1 MERRKFLEL
10 SAKGVIAAGAA
21 PLLWGTNRSWAGAND
36 RVNVAVVGIRGQG
49 QDHIRSYQRLKY
61 VKVAALCDVDENLY
75 EARVK
80 KYFTD
85 KGLPRPKLYHD
96 IRKLL
101 EDKDIDAISVVT
113 PNHWHTL
120 AAIWGMQA
128 GKHVSVEKPC
138 CHNFF
143 EGQKLVEAAA
153 KYKLICQDGA
163 EQRSNPCAQ
172 SVNKF
177 LRSGGL
183 GEVYMA
189 KGLCYKWRDTIG
201 HTPDSPVPKGVHYD
215 LWLGPAPKRP
225 FSKNR
230 FHYNWH
236 WNWDY
241 GNGDMGNQGVHEMDM
256 ARMGLGVTLPTRV
269 TAMGGHMMFTDDQ
282 NTPNLLMALFEF
294 PNAQGGGDKKKIL
307 QFEVRHWCTNREG
320 RMWLKPAKDQ
330 PGGYM
335 MSASNTIG
343 NLYYGSKGFIL
354 KTVNE
359 WQAYMGKKQELGAK
373 GGGTGNHYQNFIDA
387 IRAKNPKLLTSPI
400 QEGFYSCALV
410 HLANISYRLG
420 RSLNFDPGAQKFIHD
435 DEANGMLTR
444 EYRKPFVVPDRV

>member
-21 PLLWGTNRSWAGAND
+21 PLLWGTNQSWAGAND
-36 RVNVAVVGIRGQG
+36 RVNVAVVGIRGMG
-49 QDHIRSYQRLKY
+49 HSHIGEYLALKN
-61 VKVAALCDVDENLY
+61 VNVAALCDVDENY
-75 EARVK
+75 FEGRVEQH
-80 KYFTD
+80 FTK
-85 KGLPRPKLYHD
+85 KGLPRPKLYTD

-101 EDKDIDAISVVT
+101 EDKDIDAISIAT
-113 PNHWHTL
+113 PNHWHAL

-172 SVNKF
+172 GMNKF
-177 LRSGGL
+177 LRGGGL

-189 KGLCYKWRDTIG
+189 KGLCYKLRNTIG

-236 WNWDY
+236 WNWEY
-241 GNGDMGNQGVHEMDM
+241 GNGDMGNQGIHEMDM

-269 TAMGGHMMFTDDQ
+269 TAMGGHIMFDDDQ
-282 NTPNLLMALFEF
+282 NTPNVLMSLFEF
-294 PNAQGGGDKKKIL
+294 PNEQGGGDKKKIL
-307 QFEVRHWCTNREG
+307 QFEVRHWCTNREA
-320 RMWLKPAKDQ
+320 RMWLKPAKDK

-335 MSASNTIG
+335 QSASNTIG

-354 KTVNE
+354 KNVDE
-359 WQAYMGKKQELGAK
+359 WQAYMGNNQELGPK
-373 GGGTGNHYQNFIDA
+373 GGGLDNHYQNYIDA
-387 IRAKNPKLLTSPI
+387 IRANNPKLLTAPI
-400 QEGFYSCALV
+400 IEGFYTCALV

-420 RSLNFDPGAQKFIHD
+420 RSLNFDPVAQKCIND

>member
-10 SAKGVIAAGAA
+10 SGKGMIAAGAA
-21 PLLWGTNRSWAGAND
+21 PLLWGTNKSWAGAND
-36 RVNVAVVGIRGQG
+36 RVNVAVIGIRGMG
-49 QDHIRSYQRLKY
+49 KAHIGSYQSLKN
-61 VKVAALCDVDENLY
+61 VNVPALCDVDENLF
-75 EARVK
+75 ADRVK
-80 KYFTD
+80 SFYTD
-85 KGLPRPKLYHD
+85 KGRAKPKLYHD

-101 EDKDIDAISVVT
+101 EDKDIDAISIAT
-113 PNHWHTL
+113 PNHWHAL

-128 GKHVSVEKPC
+128 GKHASVEKPC

-153 KYKLICQDGA
+153 KYKRICQDGA
-163 EQRSNPCAQ
+163 EQRSNACAH

-189 KGLCYKWRDTIG
+189 KGLCYKWRKTIG
-201 HTPDSPVPKGVHYD
+201 RTPDSPVPNGVHYD

-269 TAMGGHMMFTDDQ
+269 SAMGGHMMFDDDQ
-282 NTPNLLMALFEF
+282 NTPNTLMAMFEF
-294 PNAQGGGDKKKIL
+294 PNENGGGDKKKIL
-307 QFEVRHWCTNREG
+307 QFEVRHWCTNPEQKT
-320 RMWLKPAKDQ
+320 M
-330 PGGYM
+330 
-335 MSASNTIG
+335 IG
-343 NLYYGSKGFIL
+343 NLYYGSKGFVR
-354 KTVNE
+354 KNAGE
-359 WQAYMGKKQELGAK
+359 WQSYIGRGREPGPK
-373 GGGTGNHYQNFIDA
+373 GSGGGNHYQNFIDA
-387 IRAKNPKLLTSPI
+387 IRADNPKVLTAPI
-400 QEGFYSCALV
+400 IEGFYTCALV
-410 HLANISYRLG
+410 HLGNISYRLG
-420 RSLNFDPGAQKFIHD
+420 RSLDFDPKTQKFIND
-435 DEANGMLTR
+435 NEANTMLTR
-444 EYRKPFVVPDRV
+444 EYRKPFVVPDKV